1 MCDSSCAR
9 TASVSSEDKAP
20 ASFEDIATTPCPLKL
35 IEKALPNK
43 ASRRETP
50 DTPILQLRAPKPVA
64 TPESEMGAAVIL
76 SNIREKE
83 YLRAINVIAAA
94 NPSDASNELPSTVRI
109 VSCG

>member
-1 MCDSSCAR
+1 MRENGIGLIGRQGPSELRRHCNHSLSAQADRKCA
-9 TASVSSEDKAP
+9 TEQGLSQ
-20 ASFEDIATTPCPLKL
+20 
-35 IEKALPNK
+35 
-43 ASRRETP
+43 ETP
-50 DTPILQLRAPKPVA
+50 DTPILPLRAPKPVA

-83 YLRAINVIAAA
+83 YLRATNVIAVA

>member
-50 DTPILQLRAPKPVA
+50 DTPILPLREPKPATTPERAPGAVA
-64 TPESEMGAAVIL
+64 IVS
-76 SNIREKE
+76 SIRENV
-83 YLRAINVIAAA
+83 YLL
-94 NPSDASNELPSTVRI
+94 ASNAITAENSSETSTERRRRHQI
-109 VSCG
+109 

>member
-9 TASVSSEDKAP
+9 TASFLSEDKDP

-50 DTPILQLRAPKPVA
+50 DTPILPLRAPKPVA
-64 TPESEMGAAVIL
+64 IPESEMGAAVIL
-76 SNIREKE
+76 SNIREKV
-83 YLRAINVIAAA
+83 YLRAMNVIRVA
-94 NPSDASNELPSTVRI
+94 NPRDTNNDLPSTVRI
-109 VSCG
+109 VS